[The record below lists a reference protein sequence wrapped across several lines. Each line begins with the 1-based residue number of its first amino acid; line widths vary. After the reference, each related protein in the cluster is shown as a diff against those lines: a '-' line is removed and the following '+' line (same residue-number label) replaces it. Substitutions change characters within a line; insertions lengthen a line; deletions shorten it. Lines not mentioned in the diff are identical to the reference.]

1 MNYSFSTGSERI
13 SVLERLRKPDVQF
26 PTSWDPL
33 RARQR
38 ESKEVGDYDDT
49 SLLTLFPKVINWLLQ
64 HEPDQ
69 RPSAIELSQ
78 SPLMPPRMEDEYFK
92 GALRLM
98 GKIAPERYPC
108 YNVLT

>member
-1 MNYSFSTGSERI
+1 MSSSQLIGILYGRD
-13 SVLERLRKPDVQF
+13 SVKVRYYHYLWLIFTDFRLNW
-26 PTSWDPL
+26 T
-33 RARQR
+33 
-38 ESKEVGDYDDT
+38 
-49 SLLTLFPKVINWLLQ
+49 VINWLLQ

-98 GKIAPERYPC
+98 GELIFYLYFAY
-108 YNVLT
+108 